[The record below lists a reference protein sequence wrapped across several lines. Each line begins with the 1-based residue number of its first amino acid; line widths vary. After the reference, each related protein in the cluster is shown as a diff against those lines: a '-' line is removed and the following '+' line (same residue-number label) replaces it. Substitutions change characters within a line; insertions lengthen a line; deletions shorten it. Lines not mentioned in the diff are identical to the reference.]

1 MALQLPSLNPHV
13 GRINGSTLQ
22 KTGTVRKTVPT
33 VPKEPVNHLP
43 GPTVPGRVRS
53 VRYGVR
59 PILPM
64 LNVR

>member
-1 MALQLPSLNPHV
+1 MWVDQVLITPAATFTEL
-13 GRINGSTLQ
+13 RIMRFWL
-22 KTGTVRKTVPT
+22 TVRKTAPT

-43 GPTVPGRVRS
+43 GPTVPGRVRP

-64 LNVR
+64 LNAR